1 MVAGGGSPVLAS
13 GGKRFRRWKWSGSAV
28 VSQVL
33 LDPRAWAEQ
42 QFSGCEFHDQRR
54 NQRMITM
61 ATQAA
66 ARPDGSTPDQTETW
80 ADCKAAYRLMDCDDL
95 DHTAIV
101 APHTELT
108 RLSCRPGAVKLI
120 LNDTT
125 ELDFGRDV
133 VGLGPVGRGTGRG
146 FFLHSGLMRDADTGV
161 IDGLA
166 GQILFH
172 RREKS
177 SKPVVAKN
185 TIRRDPQRESAVW
198 GQLIDQVGSPP
209 VEVTWLH
216 VGDRGADDYDVYL
229 HCFVNDCGWVIRAAR
244 LNRVILDHQQQALE
258 LGELLSGSSVQG
270 WGELPVEAS
279 GKRAARVAQVEIRF
293 APLFMPPPARGNDW
307 IRAHAP
313 ESPLAMWVVE
323 LREVNAP
330 SGVEPLHW
338 VLLTSERV
346 ESLDDAQRILGYYRL
361 RWVVEEYHKALKTG
375 CRVEQRYYETS
386 ARLERVTGLLAVLAV
401 RLLQIRHLADQTP
414 DRPAADV
421 VPAIWLTALVKL
433 RRNAK
438 PTMTLHQFIRHLGGL
453 GGHLGRKR
461 DGEPGWITLWRGVE
475 KLLLILRGMEIRT

>member
-1 MVAGGGSPVLAS
+1 M
-13 GGKRFRRWKWSGSAV
+13 RRWKWSGSVV
-28 VSQVL
+28 VSQVV

-42 QFSGCEFHDQRR
+42 QFSSCELHDQRR
-54 NQRMITM
+54 NQRMMTM

-80 ADCKAAYRLMDCDDL
+80 ADCKAAYRLMDCNDF
-95 DHTAIV
+95 DHAAIV
-101 APHTELT
+101 APHTALT
-108 RLSCRPGAVKLI
+108 RASCQAGSVKLI

-133 VGLGPVGRGTGRG
+133 IGLGPVGRGSGRG
-146 FFLHSGLMRDADTGV
+146 FFLQSGLMRDADTGV

-177 SKPVVAKN
+177 SKPVMAKN
-185 TIRRDPQRESAVW
+185 TIRRDPQRESVVW
-198 GQLIDQVGSPP
+198 GELIDQIGSPP
-209 VEVTWLH
+209 NDVQWLH
-216 VGDRGADDYDVYL
+216 IADRGADDYEVYL
-229 HCFVNDCGWVIRAAR
+229 HCYMNRCGWVIRVAR
-244 LNRVILDHQQQALE
+244 LNRIIMDQQQQPLE
-258 LGELLSGSSVQG
+258 LGELLSQTRAQSGDEVT
-270 WGELPVEAS
+270 VEAA
-279 GKRAARVAQVEIRF
+279 GQRAARVAQVEIRF

-307 IRAHAP
+307 IREHTP

-330 SGVEPLHW
+330 ADVEALHW
-338 VLLTSERV
+338 ILLTSEHV
-346 ESLDDAQRILGYYRL
+346 ECLDDAQRILDYYRL
-361 RWVVEEYHKALKTG
+361 RWGVEEYHKALKTG

-421 VPAIWLTALVKL
+421 VPAAWLTALVQI

-438 PTMTLHQFIRHLGGL
+438 QTMTLRQFVRHLGGL

-461 DGEPGWITLWRGVE
+461 DGEPGWITLWRGTE
-475 KLLLILRGMEIRT
+475 KLLLILRGMEIHN